1 MLYYRVSQV
10 IRLLPGS
17 GRGIETELQCDQPVF
32 GLKQHRPRWGKG
44 VVFGEDGAGWGHDGE
59 RDQGTAL

>member
-1 MLYYRVSQV
+1 MPYYRVSQV

-59 RDQGTAL
+59 RDQGTAV